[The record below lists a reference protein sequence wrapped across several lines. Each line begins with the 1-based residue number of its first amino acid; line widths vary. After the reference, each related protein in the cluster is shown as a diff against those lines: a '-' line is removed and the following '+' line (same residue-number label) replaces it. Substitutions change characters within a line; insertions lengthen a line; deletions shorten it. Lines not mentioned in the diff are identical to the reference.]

1 MRFYPIQSLNTQ
13 RLLSFVNF
21 IGMKITNIMILY
33 GDWHG
38 IQKQTDYTPVVGI
51 TRLLVVQ
58 FSTDFIQ
65 ETQCNCEL
73 CNYQIGIY

>member
-1 MRFYPIQSLNTQ
+1 MRRLNTQ
-13 RLLSFVNF
+13 WILSFVNF

-33 GDWHG
+33 EDWHG

-58 FSTDFIQ
+58 FSTDLILE

-73 CNYQIGIY
+73 YNYQIGIY